1 MFLIFFKLF
10 EGGDLLLQ
18 HCTSAGSNSSQWL
31 RLTFAGIIF
40 DDELFGPRGLR
51 GHTAL
56 AAEFGDVAALEIIR
70 FGGSANGTDVPT
82 TTQMAGLNEVVIPIN
97 GSVAG
102 RTLDKVVW
110 VVHGLHPHVRNWPFT
125 LTVAVAVAFRR
136 RRCLRWLWG
145 RRGWLLSLGIL
156 LCVIISLSQKIEKNK

>member
-82 TTQMAGLNEVVIPIN
+82 TTQMTGPNKFVVPIAGP
-97 GSVAG
+97 VAG
-102 RTLDKVVW
+102 RTLDKVVRICFGILHHLKNLHSLE
-110 VVHGLHPHVRNWPFT
+110 VVKL
-125 LTVAVAVAFRR
+125 AVAVG
-136 RRCLRWLWG
+136 RCLRWLWG